1 MEMNQRHTVNCISV
15 VGRRVDD
22 GKIVL
27 KVFNP
32 NFNGWLSRIKASSAI
47 KDQLLVSERR
57 RIES

>member
-1 MEMNQRHTVNCISV
+1 MNQRHTVNCISVVGRRVDCISV

-32 NFNGWLSRIKASSAI
+32 NFNG
-47 KDQLLVSERR
+47 
-57 RIES
+57 

>member
-15 VGRRVDD
+15 VGRREDD

-32 NFNGWLSRIKASSAI
+32 NFNG
-47 KDQLLVSERR
+47 
-57 RIES
+57 